1 MFCGCT
7 ATHPLIDG
15 VYVLRARQRPQN
27 IHTIMEKST
36 MPSWH
41 FALSHASTA
50 SMHSILNL
58 AFYRKCGKLPMVSHR
73 FRRIPEQA
81 RAVAKSF
88 FAAFGGREGGEDR
101 GHSPRAPSQRACRPL
116 QSRFQAGMY

>member
-1 MFCGCT
+1 MLCASARTTYKSLGE
-7 ATHPLIDG
+7 
-15 VYVLRARQRPQN
+15 LRGPF
-27 IHTIMEKST
+27 T
-36 MPSWH
+36 MPSRH
-41 FALSHASTA
+41 FALSHGSTA

-88 FAAFGGREGGEDR
+88 FAAFGGREGGER
-101 GHSPRAPSQRACRPL
+101 IGGTAPGPPVKGLAALCNPAFRQACIVT
-116 QSRFQAGMY
+116 QKYV

>member
-1 MFCGCT
+1 M
-7 ATHPLIDG
+7 PL
-15 VYVLRARQRPQN
+15 
-27 IHTIMEKST
+27 
-36 MPSWH
+36 WH

-73 FRRIPEQA
+73 FRRSPEQA

-88 FAAFGGREGGEDR
+88 FAAFGGREGGER
-101 GHSPRAPSQRACRPL
+101 IGGTAPGPPVKGLAALCNPAFRQACIDTQKCVCRTVPGVGL

>member
-1 MFCGCT
+1 M
-7 ATHPLIDG
+7 PL
-15 VYVLRARQRPQN
+15 
-27 IHTIMEKST
+27 
-36 MPSWH
+36 WH

-88 FAAFGGREGGEDR
+88 FAAFGGREGGERIGGTAPGPPVKGLAALCNPACIRYARARHYWRLVQRDR
-101 GHSPRAPSQRACRPL
+101 GGHGDDDGRGDYVR
-116 QSRFQAGMY
+116 